1 MSMYSETGIRSVAAS
16 SMLRRHK
23 SVVLKLTERGYELTS
38 EGEEPVV
45 CESWP
50 RVKRVLRRLGVPND
64 KFNVISGRLSEGKE
78 IVVRTEG

>member
-1 MSMYSETGIRSVAAS
+1 MAGTMVELLNQSGVISMHSETGIRSVAAS

-23 SVVLKLTERGYELTS
+23 SVVLRLTERGYELTS

-50 RVKRVLRRLGVPND
+50 RAQRAGSWFAGHSSDP
-64 KFNVISGRLSEGKE
+64 
-78 IVVRTEG
+78 

>member
-1 MSMYSETGIRSVAAS
+1 MSMHSETGIRSVAAS
-16 SMLRRHK
+16 SMLRRHR

-50 RVKRVLRRLGVPND
+50 RVKRVLKRLGVPDD
-64 KFNVISGRLSEGKE
+64 KFNVIADGLSGGKE
-78 IVVRTEG
+78 IVMRTGA